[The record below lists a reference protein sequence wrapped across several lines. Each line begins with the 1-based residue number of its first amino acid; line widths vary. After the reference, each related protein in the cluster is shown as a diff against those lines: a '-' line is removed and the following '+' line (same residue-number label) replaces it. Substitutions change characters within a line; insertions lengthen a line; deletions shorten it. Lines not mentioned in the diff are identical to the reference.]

1 MALEEEARVTNGPN
15 GKIFIFRG
23 VSAKPKKGQPVIPI
37 PFINNTPANTYLFR
51 FFGQIELITITF
63 TIVDDGTDV
72 SSGTG
77 DSTITGVNQQIR
89 FLKDE
94 IFTAKFD
101 DTWTFESTEVYGLN
115 PITGVIIDLDFDV
128 PIGRPAIRTGTMTF
142 HRGRIIPL

>member
-1 MALEEEARVTNGPN
+1 MALQEEARVTNGTN

-23 VSAKPKKGQPVIPI
+23 VSAKPKKSQPVIPI

-72 SSGTG
+72 SEGTG
-77 DSTITGVNQQIR
+77 SSAITGVSQQIR

-94 IFTAKFD
+94 VFTAKFN
-101 DTWTFESTEVYGLN
+101 DTWTFKLTDVYG
-115 PITGVIIDLDFDV
+115 ISSVAGVIIDLDFDV
-128 PIGRPAIRTGTMTF
+128 PIGRPIIRTGTMTF